1 MGTWGSAALPTDGRA
16 RSRSTLVQMSLVD
29 PTTHNRLLQLS
40 ASAGKA
46 LLYGLF
52 GAAVVIIGESTG
64 GLNHEV

>member
-1 MGTWGSAALPTDGRA
+1 MGTWGSAALPTNGGA
-16 RSRSTLVQMSLVD
+16 RSWSTLVQMSLVD
-29 PTTHNRLLQLS
+29 TTTHNRLLELS

-64 GLNHEV
+64 GLKHGV